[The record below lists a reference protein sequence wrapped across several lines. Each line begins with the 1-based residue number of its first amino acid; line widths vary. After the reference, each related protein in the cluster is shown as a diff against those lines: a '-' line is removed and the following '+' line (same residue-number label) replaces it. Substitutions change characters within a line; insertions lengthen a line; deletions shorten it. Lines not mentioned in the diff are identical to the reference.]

1 MKDINKNNYNQ
12 AYSSCKNGSEM
23 NLRKK
28 KILIFSLRCLDL
40 YSINK
45 FKHHP
50 SMQSS
55 SYSWNPI
62 LLNNQ
67 KL

>member
-28 KILIFSLRCLDL
+28 KSLFFPCGVWTF
-40 YSINK
+40 I
-45 FKHHP
+45 
-50 SMQSS
+50 Q
-55 SYSWNPI
+55 
-62 LLNNQ
+62 
-67 KL
+67 